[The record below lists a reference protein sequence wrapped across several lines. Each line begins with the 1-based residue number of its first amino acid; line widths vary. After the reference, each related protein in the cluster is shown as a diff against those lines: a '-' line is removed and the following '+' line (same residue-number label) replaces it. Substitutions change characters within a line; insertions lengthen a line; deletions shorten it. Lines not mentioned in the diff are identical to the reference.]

1 MKNNKAAIMAILL
14 TIGIVTGIYIFRMAT
29 LVISAVLISFLGIVN
44 KQIEGRN

>member
-14 TIGIVTGIYIFRMAT
+14 TIGIVTSVIFFGVAA

-44 KQIEGRN
+44 KQIGGRN